1 MKNFLFGLIILS
13 STLLSAQLVTI
24 PSPLN
29 KYYHSGTD
37 FSRHHEVIQYFE
49 TLQRMFPS
57 QVTLE
62 TYGFTNEGRPLIVAF
77 ISSEKNIK
85 SLENIRLNHLSNN
98 KSENISIAWLSYN
111 VHGNESCGTE
121 AAMETAYRLVTS
133 EAKLLE
139 NTLVILDPCL
149 NPDGRDRY
157 VNYFKQYHNKTGQ
170 VHVQSAEHDENW
182 PGGRPNHYLFDL
194 NRDWA
199 WLTQVESKQRVKV
212 YNQWLPHVHVDF
224 HEQGMNEPYYFPPAA
239 EPYHE
244 VITNWQR
251 DFQKHIGKNHA
262 SYFDKNGW
270 LYFSKEIFDLL
281 YPSYGDTYPT
291 FNGAIGMTYEQG
303 GSGRAGLGVI
313 TMVGDT
319 LTLAERIEHHIITG
333 ISTIETVN
341 NHHTKLIEEF
351 QKFQANNLNKT
362 PNTYVLDGSS
372 ANIHALTSL
381 LDQHQII
388 YTKINANQATE
399 LKGFD
404 YFTNQD
410 KSRKLLKNDVLI
422 STNQQKGNLIDVL
435 FEQKTALS
443 DSLTYDITAW
453 SLPYAYG
460 VACMKVNKLVSVTQA
475 DLPEQNSSFAIT
487 EEPYAIAV
495 PWENLNGARILNEL
509 LEIGIKVS
517 MSEKEFTTSKGEF
530 KKGTLLIL
538 KSDNPGKSLTALVPP
553 IINKFKHQATALY
566 SGWAEV
572 GTDLGSSSVK
582 NITKPRIGV
591 LFNDQSSSL
600 SVGEIW
606 NFLDAELAVD
616 HQLIRDG
623 DADSYTLSQLD
634 VVFIPEGFQR
644 EDNTSLKQW
653 INSGGTCIVMGS
665 GAANFMESDFGMK
678 IVEGSNPIN
687 SGDLGNYGN
696 LERSSISETII
707 GAIYQCNVDPS
718 HPLAF
723 GYKDNYHTLRLAA
736 DVYPFEGDII
746 QKITDK
752 NAWITGFAGYKVK
765 HKQEG
770 AVTVGSLG
778 IGEGKIVY
786 FFDNPLFR
794 GFWENGKLQVANAIY
809 FLH

>member
-1 MKNFLFGLIILS
+1 MKHILLGLLLLS
-13 STLLSAQLVTI
+13 SSLLSAQLVNI

-29 KYYHSGTD
+29 KYYHSGRD
-37 FSRHHEVIQYFE
+37 FSRHHEVVQFFE
-49 TLQRMFPS
+49 TLQTLYPK
-57 QVTLE
+57 QVKLE
-62 TYGFTNEGRPLIVAF
+62 TYGYTNEGRPLIMAF
-77 ISSEKNIK
+77 ISSEKNMQ
-85 SLENIRLNHLSNN
+85 SLENIRLNHLNN
-98 KSENISIAWLSYN
+98 NPIENTSIAWLSYN

-121 AAMETAYRLVTS
+121 AAMETAYRLVTT

-139 NTLVILDPCL
+139 STVVILDPCL

-170 VHVQSAEHDENW
+170 VHVQSAEHDETW

-199 WLTQVESKQRVKV
+199 WLTQVESQQRIIV

-244 VITNWQR
+244 VITHWQR

-319 LTLAERIEHHIITG
+319 LTLEERIEHHVTTG
-333 ISTIETVN
+333 ISTLETVK
-341 NHHTKLIEEF
+341 NHHAKLIEEF
-351 QKFQANNLNKT
+351 KKFHEKSINKAI
-362 PNTYVLDGSS
+362 NTYVLDGN
-372 ANIHALTSL
+372 APNLNALTTL
-381 LDQHQII
+381 LDRHQIT
-388 YTKINANQATE
+388 YTKISQDQGNE
-399 LKGFD
+399 VKGFD
-404 YFTNQD
+404 YFTN
-410 KSRKLLKNDVLI
+410 KEISRKLLTNDVI
-422 STNQQKGNLIDVL
+422 IATNQQKGNLINVL

-460 VACMKVNKLVSVTQA
+460 IPCMKISKLIDFPLTTKK
-475 DLPEQNSSFAIT
+475 DEFIPFTLN
-487 EEPYAIAV
+487 EEPYAIAI
-495 PWENLNGARILNEL
+495 PWDNLSDVRILNTL
-509 LEIGIKVS
+509 LSMGIKVS
-517 MSEKEFTTSKGEF
+517 MTEKEFTNKAVKF
-530 KKGTLLIL
+530 NKGTLLVL
-538 KSDNPGKSLTALVPP
+538 KSDNPGKSLSTLIPP
-553 IINKFKHQATALY
+553 VINMYQQQATALF

-572 GTDLGSSSVK
+572 GTDLGSSSIK

-591 LFNDQSSSL
+591 IFNDQTSSL

-606 NFLDAELAVD
+606 NFLDAQLAIE
-616 HQLIRDG
+616 HQLLRDG
-623 DADSYTLSQLD
+623 DADSYALSQLD
-634 VVFIPEGFQR
+634 VIFIPEGFQSK
-644 EDNTSLKQW
+644 DNTILKQW
-653 INSGGTCIVMGS
+653 ISSGGTCIVMGS

-678 IVEGSNPIN
+678 IVEGNNPVN
-687 SGDLGNYGN
+687 TGDLGNYGN

-723 GYKDNYHTLRLAA
+723 GYKDNYYTLRLAA

-752 NAWITGFAGYKVK
+752 NAWVTGFAGYKVK
-765 HKQEG
+765 YKQEG
-770 AVTVGSLG
+770 AVTVGSVG

-809 FLH
+809 FLR

>member
-1 MKNFLFGLIILS
+1 MKNFLFGLIIFS
-13 STLLSAQLVTI
+13 VTLVSAQLVSM

-37 FSRHHEVIQYFE
+37 FSRHHEVIQFFE
-49 TLQRMFPS
+49 ALQQRYPL
-57 QVTLE
+57 QINLE
-62 TYGFTNEGRPLIVAF
+62 TYGYTNEGRPLILVF

-85 SLENIRLNHLSNN
+85 SLETIRINHLKNDP
-98 KSENISIAWLSYN
+98 SENVSIAWLSYN

-121 AAMETAYRLVTS
+121 AAMETAYRLLST
-133 EAKLLE
+133 EAMRLE
-139 NTLVILDPCL
+139 NTLVIMDPCL

-157 VNYFKQYHNKTGQ
+157 VNYFKQYHNHTEQ
-170 VHVQSAEHDENW
+170 VHVQSAEHDETW
-182 PGGRPNHYLFDL
+182 PDGRPNHYLFDL

-199 WLTQVESKQRVKV
+199 WLTQVESQQRANV

-313 TMVGDT
+313 TAVGDT
-319 LTLAERIEHHIITG
+319 LTLAERIEHHTITG

-341 NHHTKLIEEF
+341 NYHAKLISEF
-351 QKFQANNLNKT
+351 QKFQLKSEQRN
-362 PNTYVLDGSS
+362 PNTYVLYGGSP
-372 ANIHALTSL
+372 NIKSLTEL
-381 LDQHQII
+381 LDQHQIT
-388 YTKINANQATE
+388 YTKVLQDQSTE

-410 KSRKLLKNDVLI
+410 KTIKLLKNDVLI
-422 STNQQKGNLIDVL
+422 STNQSKGNFVNVL

-453 SLPYAYG
+453 SLSYAYG
-460 VACMKVNKLVSVTQA
+460 IQCIKINKAVAVNQTATTEQQA
-475 DLPEQNSSFAIT
+475 LFSIN
-487 EEPYAIAV
+487 EEPYAIAI
-495 PWENLNGARILNEL
+495 PWKNLNASRMLNEL
-509 LEIGIKVS
+509 LKAGIKVS
-517 MSEKEFTTSKGEF
+517 MTEKEFTTSHGHF
-530 KKGTLLIL
+530 DKGTLLVL
-538 KSDNPGKSLTALVPP
+538 KSDNPGKSLTTLVPP
-553 IINKFKHQATALY
+553 IINKYKQDATALF
-566 SGWAEV
+566 SGWAEI
-572 GTDLGSSSVK
+572 GTDLGSSIIK

-591 LFNDQSSSL
+591 LFNEQSSSL

-606 NFLDAELAVD
+606 HFLDQDLAIE
-616 HQLIRDG
+616 HQLLRNG
-623 DADSYTLSQLD
+623 DLDSYGLSQLD
-634 VVFIPEGFQR
+634 VLFIPEGFR
-644 EDNTSLKQW
+644 SDDNTSIKQW
-653 INSGGTCIVMGS
+653 ISNGGTCIVMGS
-665 GAANFMESDFGMK
+665 GASNFMEVDYGMK
-678 IVEGSNPIN
+678 VVEEVPPVFS
-687 SGDLGNYGN
+687 SELGNYGN

-707 GAIYQCNVDPS
+707 GAIYQCNTDPS

-723 GYKDNYHTLRLAA
+723 GYNNTYYTLRLSA

-746 QKITDK
+746 QKISDK
-752 NAWITGFAGYKVK
+752 NAWVTGFAGYKVK
-765 HKQEG
+765 HKQDG
-770 AVTVGSLG
+770 AITVGSKT
-778 IGEGKIVY
+778 IGNGKIVY

-809 FLH
+809 FLR